1 MATNV
6 NSTTSL
12 PLPPIAALDSATA
25 HLIDQAADASHERAL
40 NKALWHLQSGLE
52 IRATY
57 GGFLM
62 PSGTRAGVIH
72 RVSTTFGCN
81 CEAAAKGNVC
91 WHASAIAIIEEA
103 QRHTM
108 PSLTMGE
115 RLAAARKATAA
126 INELFA

>member
-12 PLPPIAALDSATA
+12 PLPPIAALDAATA
-25 HLIDQAADASHERAL
+25 HLIDQSAGDASTDRAL

-62 PSGTRAGVIH
+62 PSGTRAGIIH

-108 PSLTMGE
+108 PSLTMGQ
-115 RLAAARKATAA
+115 RQAAARKALAEM
-126 INELFA
+126 NELF